1 MTKEKTEIEW
11 LQNNWKL
18 EINNIG
24 ANRNWEYLKEK
35 INDLEMNRKN
45 NHI

>member
-1 MTKEKTEIEW
+1 LVTVACFLPGWAKD
-11 LQNNWKL
+11 LSASPH
-18 EINNIG
+18 IG